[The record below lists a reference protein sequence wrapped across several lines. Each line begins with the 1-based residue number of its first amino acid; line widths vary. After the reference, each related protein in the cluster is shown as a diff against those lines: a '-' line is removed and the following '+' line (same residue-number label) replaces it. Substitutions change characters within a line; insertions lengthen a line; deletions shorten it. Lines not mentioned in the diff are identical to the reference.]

1 MGSVPPLLSFLLM
14 IAAGWVH
21 RHQLIVIE
29 FLQAENRLLKER
41 LHGKRIRFTDA
52 ERALLARKAKAV
64 GRKALLELDTI
75 VSPDTLLRWHRRL
88 VAQKWNFT
96 HRRGPGRPGIMRHI
110 SELIVRM
117 AQENPR
123 WGYTRIQGALANLS
137 HKVGRGT
144 IANVLKRNGIEPSP
158 ERGTRTPWS
167 TFLKAHWKVLAAS
180 DFLTVEVWT
189 GRGLVTH
196 YLLFVISLADRV
208 VNIAGIT
215 TRPDESWML
224 QIARNVTDSQAG
236 ALRAKRYLIIDRDTK
251 YSEQFRRLIRDN
263 GTKVIRLPPMSPNL
277 NAYAERFVRSIKDE
291 CLNRMIFVG
300 QASLR
305 RAVAEYVDHYHA
317 ERNHQG
323 LANRLIHVP
332 KAASANVGAIYRRPR
347 LGGTHPLRLDGA
359 HEAIRVDL
367 RASEPELRS
376 HARLLQRGQLTCLP
390 SSPAMGNQGCKLPA
404 QCQNH
409 KLRCCRLIPE
419 MVEKE
424 GGFRH

>member
-1 MGSVPPLLSFLLM
+1 MGSVSPLLSFLLM
-14 IAAGWVH
+14 IAAGWVQ

-29 FLQAENRLLKER
+29 FLQAENRLLKAR
-41 LHGKRIRFTDA
+41 LRGRRIRFTDA
-52 ERALLARKAKAV
+52 ERVLLARKAKAV

-88 VAQKWNFT
+88 VAQKWNFVE
-96 HRRGPGRPGIMRHI
+96 RRSPGRPGIMRRI

-117 AQENPR
+117 AQESPG
-123 WGYTRIQGALANLS
+123 WGYTRIQGALGNLS
-137 HKVGRGT
+137 HRVGRGT

-158 ERGTRTPWS
+158 ERSRRTPWS
-167 TFLKAHWKVLAAS
+167 TFLKAHWKILAAS

-189 GRGLVTH
+189 GRGLITY

-224 QIARNVTDSQAG
+224 QIARNETDSAAG
-236 ALRAKRYLIIDRDTK
+236 ALHSKRYLIIDRDTK

-263 GTKVIRLPPMSPNL
+263 GTKVIRLPPRSPNL

-291 CLNRMIFVG
+291 CLDRMIFVG

-305 RAVAEYVDHYHA
+305 RAVSEFMDHYHT

-323 LANRLIHVP
+323 LKNRLIVAGTMQATDGEVHRH
-332 KAASANVGAIYRRPR
+332 AR
-347 LGGTHPLRLDGA
+347 LGGTLNFYYRKA
-359 HEAIRVDL
+359 A
-367 RASEPELRS
+367 
-376 HARLLQRGQLTCLP
+376 
-390 SSPAMGNQGCKLPA
+390 
-404 QCQNH
+404 
-409 KLRCCRLIPE
+409 
-419 MVEKE
+419 
-424 GGFRH
+424 

>member
-1 MGSVPPLLSFLLM
+1 MGTASPLLSFLLM
-14 IAAGWVH
+14 MVSGWVH
-21 RHQLIVIE
+21 RHQLLVIE

-41 LHGKRIRFTDA
+41 LRGKRIRFTDA

-64 GRKALLELDTI
+64 GRKALLELDTV

-96 HRRGPGRPGIMRHI
+96 ERRGAGRPGIMRHI

-117 AQENPR
+117 AQDNR
-123 WGYTRIQGALANLS
+123 GWGYTRIQGALANLN

-158 ERGTRTPWS
+158 ERSKRTTWS

-196 YLLFVISLADRV
+196 YLLLVISLVDRV

-224 QIARNVTDSQAG
+224 QIARNVTDLQSG

-251 YSEQFRRLIRDN
+251 YSQQFRRLVEDS
-263 GTKVIRLPPMSPNL
+263 GTKVIRLPPRSPNL

-291 CLNRMIFVG
+291 CLDRMIFVG

-305 RAVAEYVDHYHA
+305 RAVREYIEHYHI

-323 LANRLIHVP
+323 LENRL
-332 KAASANVGAIYRRPR
+332 
-347 LGGTHPLRLDGA
+347 LHPCT
-359 HEAIRVDL
+359 
-367 RASEPELRS
+367 S
-376 HARLLQRGQLTCLP
+376 
-390 SSPAMGNQGCKLPA
+390 
-404 QCQNH
+404 
-409 KLRCCRLIPE
+409 
-419 MVEKE
+419 
-424 GGFRH
+424 